1 MALTN
6 GTAASIETAYR
17 NMFRTGFEQ
26 SFQQFDSRLLPYVEI
41 ERQSSE
47 FDYYD
52 RVGIAEEMTEDV
64 TRYGDN
70 PVSEIELD
78 RRRIH
83 LRDYELGKPIDE
95 KDLIRVATDPT
106 NAYTQA
112 MQASAYRKMDDI
124 IFDAYFGTAYTGK
137 KGATSLDWV
146 TGGSEDDD
154 LVAVGEYSAG
164 HSNPITTAGKFKL
177 ISGDYEGIYVG
188 SEYTSSSTEL
198 TAGVGL
204 TLDKLKVVRQT
215 MLRLDAITQ
224 DTTLNCFL
232 TAKQFDDLLGI
243 DEVIN
248 SDYSVRKNLAE
259 GNVTTFMGYRF
270 IHAERLGTHVSG
282 DGGGTARRVIV
293 CLPRSLK
300 LAIGKS
306 LMADMWR
313 LPDKKNIPY
322 IYFKMSVG
330 ASRMWGEVAAEIACT
345 E

>member
-17 NMFRTGFEQ
+17 NMFKTGFEQ
-26 SFQQFDSRLLPYVEI
+26 SFQQFDTRLLPYVEI
-41 ERQSSE
+41 ERQASE
-47 FDYYD
+47 FDYYE
-52 RVGIAEEMTEDV
+52 RVGIADEMTEDV

-83 LRDYELGKPIDE
+83 LRDYELGKYIDE
-95 KDLIRVATDPT
+95 KDLIRVSSDPT

-137 KGATSLDWV
+137 KGATEIGWV
-146 TGGSEDDD
+146 ATGGSDAD
-154 LVAVGEYSAG
+154 LISVGAYSAG
-164 HSNPITTAGKFKL
+164 HTNPITTTGKYNLIAGN
-177 ISGDYEGIYVG
+177 YEGIHVG
-188 SEYTSSSTEL
+188 VQYKTGAAGSTDL
-198 TAGVGL
+198 AL
-204 TLDKLKVVRQT
+204 TLDKLKAVRTT

-224 DTTLNCFL
+224 DTTLNCFI
-232 TAKQFDDLLGI
+232 TSKQFEDLLGI

-270 IHAERLGTHVSG
+270 IHSEKVPTDTNGN
-282 DGGGTARRVIV
+282 RRVLV
-293 CLPRSLK
+293 TLPRSLK

-306 LMADMWR
+306 ITADMWR
-313 LPDKKNIPY
+313 DPSKKNIPY
-322 IYFKMSVG
+322 IYFKTSVG
-330 ASRMWGEVAAEIACT
+330 ASRMWGEVAAEIACA
-345 E
+345 

>member
-1 MALTN
+1 MPLTN
-6 GTAASIETAYR
+6 GTPESIQTAYR

-26 SFQQFDSRLLPYVEI
+26 AFQQFDSRLLPYVEI

-52 RVGIAEEMTEDV
+52 RVGIAEEMTEDT

-70 PVSEIELD
+70 PNSEIELD

-83 LRDYELGKPIDE
+83 LRDYELGKYIDE

-106 NAYTQA
+106 NSYSQA

-124 IFDAYFGTAYTGK
+124 IYDGFFGTAYTGK
-137 KGATSLDWV
+137 AGATSIGWV
-146 TGGSEDDD
+146 TDGAEDDD
-154 LVAVGEYSAG
+154 LVAVGGYSSG

-177 ISGDYEGIYVG
+177 ISGNYEGIYVG
-188 SEYTSSSTEL
+188 REYTSGTEDN
-198 TAGVGL
+198 TARGL
-204 TLDKLKVVRQT
+204 TLDKLKIVRQT
-215 MLRLDAITQ
+215 MLRLDAISQ

-248 SDYSVRKNLAE
+248 SDYAVRKALAE
-259 GNVTTFMGYRF
+259 GAVTTFMGYRF

-282 DGGGTARRVIV
+282 DGGGTSRRVIV
-293 CLPRSLK
+293 SLPKALK

-306 LMADMWR
+306 LTADMWR
-313 LPDKKNIPY
+313 DPSKKNIPY

-330 ASRMWGEVAAEIACT
+330 ASRMWGEVAAEIACA